1 MKALKIIVLV
11 LLSVVVIVYGMA
23 FMMYRGMNNTL
34 LNQEYYQ
41 TVVSDNEIPALVHD
55 EIAKMIPDIVR
66 DGLTEGKTI
75 TDPVQK
81 AGIDAQV
88 DLISGAIIDAL
99 DEDWIEDQAVMVTD
113 DVVNSLTG
121 ESGTLTAVIDM
132 TPKFDEIEQNIAK
145 GLDQY
150 SDAELMAM
158 FGAPKA
164 YIPAI
169 AEQIVG
175 QLGLPE
181 TLVINDLVTDMAPG
195 TIPMVRGYLSIANT
209 WLGMLVMILVF
220 LVFLVLCILLL
231 QRNTGLQWFGITT
244 ALNGALFLIVKSM
257 YSSLDR
263 IGNTAGI
270 DFGSLPVPADIIES
284 IVNYTFSQ
292 MNKTAIVLIVVGLV
306 FFAVGL
312 VMPRK
317 QEAEP
322 EV

>member
-23 FMMYRGMNNTL
+23 FMMYRGMDNTL

-81 AGIDAQV
+81 AGVDAQV

-99 DEDWIEDQAVMVTD
+99 SEEWIGNQVVMVTD

-121 ESGTLTAVIDM
+121 ESGKLTAVVDM
-132 TPKFDEIEQNIAK
+132 VPRLDEIEQNIAK
-145 GLDQY
+145 GLEQY

-164 YIPAI
+164 YIPPAI
-169 AEQIVG
+169 AEQIVD

-181 TLVINDLVTDMAPG
+181 TLVINDLVNDMAPG
-195 TIPMVRGYLSIANT
+195 TITMVRGYLSLMST
-209 WLGMLVMILVF
+209 WLGLLVMIIVF

-231 QRNTGLQWFGITT
+231 QRSTGMQWFGIIT
-244 ALNGALFLIVKSM
+244 ALSGVLFLIIKSM
-257 YSSLDR
+257 YSNLDK
-263 IGNTAGI
+263 IGSTAGI
-270 DFGSLPVPADIIES
+270 DFGSLPVPASTIEG
-284 IVNYTFSQ
+284 IVKYTFSQ
-292 MNKTAIVLIVVGLV
+292 MNKTAIVFIVVGLV

-312 VMPRK
+312 VMPKK
-317 QEAEP
+317 QEQ
-322 EV
+322 V